1 MDREFWENKSES
13 TRRKKEQAR
22 KYNKSSKQKLE
33 QTISKYLQTVM
44 IGSLDDFEKTFGKS
58 WGHGLPEGQLTEEQK
73 ECREMWEVARTA
85 ILDRGNL
92 KIKHMRSELSRYT
105 VHWNRYV
112 TKFKIKDRDYE

>member
-1 MDREFWENKSES
+1 MDIEFWEQKSEVK
-13 TRRKKEQAR
+13 RRKKESAR

-33 QTISKYLQTVM
+33 NTMSKYLQTVM
-44 IGSLDDFEKTFGKS
+44 IGSLDDFEKTFGEL
-58 WGHGLPEGQLTEEQK
+58 WGHGLPADQLTKAQQEG
-73 ECREMWEVARTA
+73 REMWDKARTA

-112 TKFKIKDRDYE
+112 TKFEIKDRE